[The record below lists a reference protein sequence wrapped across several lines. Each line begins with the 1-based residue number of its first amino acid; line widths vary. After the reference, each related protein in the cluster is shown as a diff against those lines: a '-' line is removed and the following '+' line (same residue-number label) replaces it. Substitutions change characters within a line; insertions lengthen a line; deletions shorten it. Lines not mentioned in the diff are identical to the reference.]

1 MLAFRH
7 ICFPV
12 NIAKFLRAAFLKN
25 ISCSCFG
32 IYRRWSGVVVNSLSN
47 KDPNNMYKVR
57 LESVIRHF
65 TIFTRKNLCWSLYLT
80 NNENPTQLFAVNI
93 AKLLRVTKKYLSTT
107 AFIPPPKLENKN
119 LSVQKSSVLTLNETE
134 QSRYLNKILE

>member
-1 MLAFRH
+1 
-7 ICFPV
+7 
-12 NIAKFLRAAFLKN
+12 
-25 ISCSCFG
+25 
-32 IYRRWSGVVVNSLSN
+32 
-47 KDPNNMYKVR
+47 MYKVR

-107 AFIPPPKLENKN
+107 ALY
-119 LSVQKSSVLTLNETE
+119 LRQSSGT
-134 QSRYLNKILE
+134 KI